1 MPGLFLDRRPF
12 GLGNRPPQALEPP
25 FPDRRGVGG
34 EGELR
39 RGRQLG
45 QARAPVALRLFNL
58 ATVSPVPDDE
68 IPERQADAGEVGP
81 GVLVEFGQ
89 FGENGHNAKCVKHRI
104 VEAEYKS
111 SLLS

>member
-1 MPGLFLDRRPF
+1 M
-12 GLGNRPPQALEPP
+12 
-25 FPDRRGVGG
+25 
-34 EGELR
+34 
-39 RGRQLG
+39 
-45 QARAPVALRLFNL
+45 
-58 ATVSPVPDDE
+58 PDDE